1 MQVSYLHPQIFSVS
15 GFLHQILTLLFFNA
29 QGMYCKN
36 SKNVKI
42 LTKSSLV
49 KGMQVAGGI
58 RDNFYG
64 LLKMKSCVNAEQN
77 ESITMR
83 KNENG

>member
-1 MQVSYLHPQIFSVS
+1 MYL
-15 GFLHQILTLLFFNA
+15 TE
-29 QGMYCKN
+29 
-36 SKNVKI
+36 
-42 LTKSSLV
+42 
-49 KGMQVAGGI
+49 GMQVAGGI